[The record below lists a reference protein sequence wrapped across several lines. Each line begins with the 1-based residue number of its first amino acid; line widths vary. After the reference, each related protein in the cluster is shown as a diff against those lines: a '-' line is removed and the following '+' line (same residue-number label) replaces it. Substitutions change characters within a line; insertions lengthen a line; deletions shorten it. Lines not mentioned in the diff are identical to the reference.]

1 MNEQMQVQGC
11 KAPTGYVECYK
22 RCGRFAKAYSEHSAV
37 VTCCHCFGRGDA
49 ARIARLEEQYG
60 SDWTPPVAPAPKA
73 PEGVPAGYRLCTG
86 NCGRW
91 TFAVQVGRCW
101 TCLGLLN
108 HPEAKAFP
116 DWAPPA
122 PHPERRAVEVGQ
134 TWEYDERS
142 PSLSGER
149 RIVQRHKDGTLAV
162 FHEDGE
168 YNHSNLEFLV
178 NHARLVS
185 APSPASEPAKA
196 CNGRC
201 MMNVGT
207 TYNPVWKVCLACGD
221 KIGRNIAE
229 AKPTKPAEKAKDVRV
244 QCCRIG
250 GEMAKEARPCPFHMP
265 KVTAGPL
272 MLLNDFDLLPDATED
287 DQRRL
292 ALWLD
297 NAEDGP

>member
-185 APSPASEPAKA
+185 APSPASEPTWKERPHPAGCR
-196 CNGRC
+196 CNTC
-201 MMNVGT
+201 
-207 TYNPVWKVCLACGD
+207 
-221 KIGRNIAE
+221 
-229 AKPTKPAEKAKDVRV
+229 KPAEKAKDVRV